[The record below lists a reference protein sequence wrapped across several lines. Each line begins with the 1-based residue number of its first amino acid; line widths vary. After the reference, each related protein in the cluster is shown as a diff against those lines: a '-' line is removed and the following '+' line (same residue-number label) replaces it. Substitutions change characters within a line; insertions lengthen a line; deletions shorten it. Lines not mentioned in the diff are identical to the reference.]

1 MSDKIQEQLNLNME
15 RAYYKGMLEG
25 FHKVMDELE
34 SLKVDDDILQEMSN
48 AVILPMMYY
57 VDLNMMKLEEF
68 RND

>member
-1 MSDKIQEQLNLNME
+1 MSKIQEQLNLNME

-25 FHKVMDELE
+25 FDKVMDELE

-57 VDLNMMKLEEF
+57 VDLNRMKLEEF

>member
-1 MSDKIQEQLNLNME
+1 MSKIQEQLNLNME

-25 FHKVMDELE
+25 FNKVMDELE

-68 RND
+68 SND

>member
-25 FHKVMDELE
+25 FNKVMDELE
-34 SLKVDDDILQEMSN
+34 SLKVDDDILTDIDN
-48 AVILPMMYY
+48 YVIVPQMYY

>member
-25 FHKVMDELE
+25 FNKVMDELE
-34 SLKVDDDILQEMSN
+34 SLKVDDDILQEMSD